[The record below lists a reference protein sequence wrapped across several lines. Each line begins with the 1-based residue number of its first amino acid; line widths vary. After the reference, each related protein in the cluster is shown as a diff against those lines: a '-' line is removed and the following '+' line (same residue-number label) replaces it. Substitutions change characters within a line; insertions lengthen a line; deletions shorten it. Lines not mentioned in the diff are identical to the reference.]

1 MQVTRINIMWKD
13 ADINSV
19 SFAFQDGIADVYS
32 VDYSGQSE
40 WDAFID
46 MFNYIYQVPVC
57 NNIALNLTPVKNIVG
72 IYDLV
77 TKIDGYVP
85 PTTVLYDDLP
95 IGEQNIYDNF
105 VNYIIGQMPVELI

>member
-1 MQVTRINIMWKD
+1 MWKD

-19 SFAFQDGIADVYS
+19 SFAFENGITNVYS
-32 VDYSGQSE
+32 VDYSEQPE
-40 WDAFID
+40 WNEFIL
-46 MFNYIYQVPVC
+46 MFDDIYRVSVC
-57 NNIALNLTPVKNIVG
+57 NNIELNLTPVKNIVA

-77 TKIDGYVP
+77 TKIDGYIP

-95 IGEQNIYDNF
+95 VGGQNIYDNF

>member
-19 SFAFQDGIADVYS
+19 SFAFEDGVIDVYS
-32 VDYSGQSE
+32 VDYSGQPE
-40 WDAFID
+40 WDAFIE
-46 MFNYIYQVPVC
+46 MFNDIYKVSVC
-57 NNIALNLTPVKNIVG
+57 NNIALNLFPIKNIVG

-77 TKIDGYVP
+77 TKIDGYIP

-105 VNYIIGQMPVELI
+105 VNYIIGQMPVELK

>member
-1 MQVTRINIMWKD
+1 MWKD

-19 SFAFQDGIADVYS
+19 SFAFQDGVADVYS
-32 VDYSGQSE
+32 VDFSNQPE
-40 WDAFID
+40 WDAFIE
-46 MFNYIYQVPVC
+46 MFNYLYQVPVC
-57 NNIALNLTPVKNIVG
+57 NNICLHLTPIKDILA

-85 PTTVLYDDLP
+85 PTTILYDDLS

-105 VNYIIGQMPVELI
+105 VNYIVGQMPVELI